1 MRFQAEVAA
10 AIPRQAN
17 VLGGLTQG
25 QNLAKNAA
33 GISIHQLQTHQSA
46 AAHWSCD
53 RPREVRV
60 FSSFLEDFMSSLF
73 WTIRPWKFLCF
84 KFHNMVQPGARR
96 MKSLMCQKHEPP
108 QEWIVRTFTWPKLVV
123 PGPWVLIHTLVLFK
137 ISCLVIK
144 PMIFAYI
151 KEGKKIHTN
160 QLLWCLDVF
169 SRF

>member
-10 AIPRQAN
+10 AIP
-17 VLGGLTQG
+17 QG
-25 QNLAKNAA
+25 QNLARNAA

-53 RPREVRV
+53 RPWEVRV
-60 FSSFLEDFMSSLF
+60 FWSSFLEDFMSSFF

-96 MKSLMCQKHEPP
+96 MKSLMCQKHEPSP
-108 QEWIVRTFTWPKLVV
+108 EWIVRTFTWPKSS
-123 PGPWVLIHTLVLFK
+123 PGLECWSIPCEKTYY
-137 ISCLVIK
+137 
-144 PMIFAYI
+144 YI